1 MRKDLLEDK
10 NAAWRKSLPDVFDA
24 ADHEAFVENM
34 DCYASTRDFY
44 QYIPLSAQSSILA
57 KIEETFNSMAP
68 LKNDS
73 IMRGT
78 LTSYA
83 QTMQDIINKA
93 KK

>member
-1 MRKDLLEDK
+1 
-10 NAAWRKSLPDVFDA
+10 
-24 ADHEAFVENM
+24 
-34 DCYASTRDFY
+34 
-44 QYIPLSAQSSILA
+44 
-57 KIEETFNSMAP
+57 MAP
-68 LKNDS
+68 LKNDA

>member
-1 MRKDLLEDK
+1 
-10 NAAWRKSLPDVFDA
+10 
-24 ADHEAFVENM
+24 M

-44 QYIPLSAQSSILA
+44 QYIPLSVQSSILA

-73 IMRGT
+73 IMRST